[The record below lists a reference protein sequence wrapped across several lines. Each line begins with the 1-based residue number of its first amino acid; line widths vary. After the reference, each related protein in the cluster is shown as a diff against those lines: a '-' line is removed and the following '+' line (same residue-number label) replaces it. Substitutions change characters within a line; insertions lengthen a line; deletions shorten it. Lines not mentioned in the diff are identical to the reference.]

1 MRGYQKKVIFLKN
14 TGSHLFDEAY
24 FVMSREGEDAA
35 VEQSD
40 MVFEA
45 NRIIRES
52 LGDKEKRIRGE
63 GVREKKTFLIPF
75 FLGAVVSATL
85 TLIVYSA
92 IILFI

>member
-35 VEQSD
+35 IEQSD

-45 NRIIRES
+45 NRIIKES
-52 LGDKEKRIRGE
+52 LGDKESRSGRERAGEKR
-63 GVREKKTFLIPF
+63 TFLIPF
-75 FLGAVVSATL
+75 FLGALISAAV

-92 IILFI
+92 IILFV